1 MMSLLGAAHQSAVLV
16 ISEIEGP
23 ADRPERRVES
33 TPSKDMA
40 GDGKVLSD
48 LAPAIS
54 ELRHSRRSQPR
65 APSSFLSNVRVGS
78 KRDPLVDAF
87 MSAFP
92 GSGHQSSIPVRLRPW
107 RRCDHLRHCFVEL
120 ARYLVALRPVWTSC
134 RAVSARSALPHGRAG
149 ALGSLRTL
157 RHMPTTGWIGRGIGM
172 GSKGRNVPR
181 APNVLMRRRLRQPLS
196 RLPLLLH
203 PDGLCEWAGA
213 AAPVACWDSE
223 VVSSRR

>member
-54 ELRHSRRSQPR
+54 ELRHSRR
-65 APSSFLSNVRVGS
+65 
-78 KRDPLVDAF
+78 PLVDAF

-92 GSGHQSSIPVRLRPW
+92 GSGHQSSIPP
-107 RRCDHLRHCFVEL
+107 F
-120 ARYLVALRPVWTSC
+120 
-134 RAVSARSALPHGRAG
+134 
-149 ALGSLRTL
+149 GSV
-157 RHMPTTGWIGRGIGM
+157 H
-172 GSKGRNVPR
+172 
-181 APNVLMRRRLRQPLS
+181 
-196 RLPLLLH
+196 
-203 PDGLCEWAGA
+203 GA
-213 AAPVACWDSE
+213 AVITFDIASLSCDQ
-223 VVSSRR
+223 RHHL